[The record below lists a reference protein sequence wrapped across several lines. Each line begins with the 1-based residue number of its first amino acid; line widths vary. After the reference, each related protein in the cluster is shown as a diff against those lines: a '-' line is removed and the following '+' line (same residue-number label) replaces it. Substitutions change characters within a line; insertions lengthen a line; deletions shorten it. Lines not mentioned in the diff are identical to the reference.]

1 MTLKD
6 SFNRPVSNLRVSLTP
21 NCNLSCIY
29 CHREGENDPKAPLS
43 AAEIAEVLRVAAGFG
58 IRSVK
63 FTGGEPM
70 LRPDLIE
77 IIRSVPAGMESS
89 ITTNG
94 TLLAVSTRMTLKDS
108 FNRPVSN
115 LRVSLTPNCNL
126 SCIYCHREGEND
138 PKAPL
143 SAAEISEVL
152 RVAAGFGIRSVKFT
166 GGEPML
172 RPDLIEIIK
181 SVPAG
186 MESSITTNGTL
197 LAGLAA
203 DIKQA
208 GLRRVNV
215 SIDSL
220 NPETYKKITGTDR
233 LSDVL
238 EGIDAAIATG
248 LTPVKLNMVVL
259 KGINDHEIDDFL
271 AYVRGNRDLVLQL
284 IELMNFNDCNYHG
297 DLNGL
302 EDSLASRSKQIIT
315 RRMHHR
321 KKYCLDGAE
330 VEVVRPLHNT
340 EFCAFCNRLRLTSD
354 GKLKPCLLR
363 TDNHVDIR
371 GKSGKD
377 LEDLFVEAVH
387 RRQPFYT

>member
-21 NCNLSCIY
+21 KCNLSCIY
-29 CHREGENDPKAPLS
+29 CHREGENLPGGPLS
-43 AAEIAEVLRVAAGFG
+43 GAEIAEVLRVAARFG

-63 FTGGEPM
+63 FTGGEP
-70 LRPDLIE
+70 L
-77 IIRSVPAGMESS
+77 
-89 ITTNG
+89 
-94 TLLAVSTRMTLKDS
+94 
-108 FNRPVSN
+108 
-115 LRVSLTPNCNL
+115 
-126 SCIYCHREGEND
+126 
-138 PKAPL
+138 
-143 SAAEISEVL
+143 
-152 RVAAGFGIRSVKFT
+152 
-166 GGEPML
+166 L

-181 SVPAG
+181 SVPEG

-203 DIKQA
+203 DLKQA

-220 NPETYKKITGTDR
+220 NPATYKKIAGTDR
-233 LSDVL
+233 LADVL
-238 EGIDAAIATG
+238 EGIDTAIATG

-284 IELMNFNDCNYHG
+284 IELMNFNDCDHHG

-302 EDSLASRSKQIIT
+302 ENSLASRSKQIVT

-340 EFCAFCNRLRLTSD
+340 EFCAYCNRLRLTSD

-371 GKSGKD
+371 GKSGKE
-377 LEDLFVEAVH
+377 LEDLFVEAV
-387 RRQPFYT
+387 RRREPFYT

>member
-6 SFNRPVSNLRVSLTP
+6 PFNRPISNLRVSLTP
-21 NCNLSCIY
+21 KCNLSCIY
-29 CHREGENDPKAPLS
+29 CHREGENVPGGPLS
-43 AAEIAEVLRVAAGFG
+43 SAEIAEVLRVAAGFG
-58 IRSVK
+58 IRSIK
-63 FTGGEPM
+63 FTGGEPL

-77 IIRSVPAGMESS
+77 IVRSVPAGVESS
-89 ITTNG
+89 
-94 TLLAVSTRMTLKDS
+94 L
-108 FNRPVSN
+108 
-115 LRVSLTPNCNL
+115 
-126 SCIYCHREGEND
+126 
-138 PKAPL
+138 
-143 SAAEISEVL
+143 
-152 RVAAGFGIRSVKFT
+152 
-166 GGEPML
+166 
-172 RPDLIEIIK
+172 
-181 SVPAG
+181 
-186 MESSITTNGTL
+186 TTNGTL

-203 DIKQA
+203 DLKQA

-220 NPETYKKITGTDR
+220 DPSTYKKIAGTDR

-238 EGIDAAIATG
+238 EGIDAAVATG

-271 AYVRGNRDLVLQL
+271 TYVRGNRDLVLQL
-284 IELMNFNDCNYHG
+284 IELMNFNDCDHHG
-297 DLNGL
+297 NLNGL
-302 EDSLASRSKQIIT
+302 ENSLASRSKQIVT

-340 EFCAFCNRLRLTSD
+340 EFCAYCNRLRLTSD

-371 GKSGKD
+371 GKSGKE
-377 LEDLFVEAVH
+377 LEALFIEAV
-387 RRQPFYT
+387 RRREPFFT